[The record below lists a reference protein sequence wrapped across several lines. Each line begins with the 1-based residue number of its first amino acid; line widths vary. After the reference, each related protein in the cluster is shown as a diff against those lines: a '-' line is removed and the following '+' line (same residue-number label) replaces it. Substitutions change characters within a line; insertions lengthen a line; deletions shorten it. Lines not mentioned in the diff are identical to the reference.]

1 MRLFNKQPFSIQ
13 RLAAI
18 AASLILCA
26 GFIAAQTPTPP
37 PAPESTP
44 KPPEMP
50 SKTRPAP
57 RVKPHAVWSQ
67 KKQVRNESEIPAE
80 RSIATDAKVNVLLCV
95 SEGRVRINGWEHD
108 EVRVFVNEGSEL
120 GFKIVQRNRQS
131 EKPAW
136 IQVLGFDPKK
146 IEGNVRPDECLFGE
160 DIELDVPRNA
170 TIKIRSTES
179 ATIINSVG
187 KAIVEN
193 VGGDIFLSD
202 ILYGIDA
209 RTNRGSVTV
218 EKSAG
223 AIFLSSTVGNILVFD
238 VSPSEIG
245 DTFKAKT
252 SNGAIVLQKVDHRQ
266 MEVGSNSGS
275 IKFDG
280 DILGNGQYSFGT
292 QNGSI
297 LLAIPQNSSCKVTAL
312 YGYGSFNT
320 ELPMQDIVKP
330 PPGSKIQ
337 SLSGVLGN
345 GDATVKLTTTT
356 GRIDIRKQ

>member
-1 MRLFNKQPFSIQ
+1 MRLFNKQPFSIK

-18 AASLILCA
+18 AASLILSVS
-26 GFIAAQTPTPP
+26 FVAAQTPP
-37 PAPESTP
+37 P
-44 KPPEMP
+44 KPDEKSPEMP
-50 SKTRPAP
+50 PRTRPAP
-57 RVKPHAVWSQ
+57 RVKPPVVWSG
-67 KKQVRNESEIPAE
+67 KKQVRNESETPAE
-80 RSIATDAKVNVLLCV
+80 KSIETDSKVNVSLCV
-95 SEGRVRINGWEHD
+95 SEGTIRINGWEHD
-108 EVRVFVNEGSEL
+108 EVRAFINEGSQL

-146 IEGNVRPDECLFGE
+146 IEGLVRPDECLFGE
-160 DIELDVPRNA
+160 DIEIDVPRNA
-170 TIKIRSTES
+170 TVRVKSTES

-187 KAIVEN
+187 KVIVAN

-202 ILYGIDA
+202 ILQGVDA
-209 RTNRGSVTV
+209 RTNRGSVVV

-223 AIFLSSTVGNILVFD
+223 AISLSSTVGNILVFD

-245 DTFKAKT
+245 DTFRAQT
-252 SNGAIVLQKVDHRQ
+252 SNGAIVLQKVEHRQ
-266 MEVGSNSGS
+266 MDVGSNSGS

-280 DILGNGQYSFGT
+280 SILGNGQYSFGT

-297 LLAIPQNSSCKVTAL
+297 LLAIPQDSSCKVTAL

-320 ELPMQDIVKP
+320 ELTMQGIVKP
-330 PPGSKIQ
+330 PPGAKIQ

-345 GDATVKLTTTT
+345 GDATVKLTTTS